1 MRILMLLSSQYVTGP
16 AELCLSDAEALRA
29 RGHEV
34 WFGCDTRR
42 EGNYA
47 GAIERAGF
55 ALRRELVLCQVP
67 RAHEVVRDLLALRR
81 ELREVDLVHAR
92 FSHDH
97 LLAELSRGDT
107 PLVRTVENAKAMTPR
122 AGKDW
127 LFRRAS
133 GLVVSCESYARS
145 LASRGVAAERVHVV
159 PGRVDANRFTPGPSK
174 LRAELGLER
183 VPTLVIVSR
192 IKPDRRHVWLI
203 DAFAQARLSSEARL
217 LIVGRGEGRAAVEAH
232 VQARGLSPRVHFV
245 GYRKGPELVD
255 AYRAGDAVAWLAEG
269 NDGTCRAV
277 LEAMACGRPVLG
289 AAEGAIAEA
298 ILPEETGLL
307 VPPGDVAA
315 LALAI
320 ERVLGDAALARSW
333 GLAARRRAEQFT
345 PTRRAEALLSVYER
359 ACS

>member
-16 AELCLSDAEALRA
+16 SELCLSDAEALRA
-29 RGHEV
+29 QGHEV

-47 GAIERAGF
+47 RTIEQAGF
-55 ALRRELVLCQVP
+55 TLRRELTLCQVP
-67 RAHEVVRDLLALRR
+67 RAGEVVKDLLALRR
-81 ELREVDLVHAR
+81 LLREVDLVHAR

-97 LLAELSRGDT
+97 LLSELARGRT
-107 PLVRTVENAKAMTPR
+107 PLVRTVENAKAMTRR

-127 LFRRAS
+127 LLRRAN
-133 GLVVSCESYARS
+133 GVIVSCEPYARELS
-145 LASRGVAAERVHVV
+145 SRGVAPERVHVV
-159 PGRVDANRFTPGPSK
+159 PGRVDATRFTPGPSR
-174 LRAELGLER
+174 LRAELGLEHS
-183 VPTLVIVSR
+183 PTLVIVSR
-192 IKPDRRHVWLI
+192 IKPDRRHTWLI
-203 DAFAQARLSSEARL
+203 DAFAQADLPAEARL
-217 LIVGRGEGRAAVEAH
+217 LIVGRGEGREAVEAH
-232 VQARGLSPRVHFV
+232 VQSRGLTARVHFT
-245 GYRKGPELVD
+245 GYRKGPDLVD

-298 ILPEETGLL
+298 IVPEETGLL

-320 ERVLGDAALARSW
+320 GRVLRNPGLAESW
-333 GLAARRRAEQFT
+333 GQAARRRAEQFT
-345 PTRRAEALLSVYER
+345 PSRRAQALLSVYER